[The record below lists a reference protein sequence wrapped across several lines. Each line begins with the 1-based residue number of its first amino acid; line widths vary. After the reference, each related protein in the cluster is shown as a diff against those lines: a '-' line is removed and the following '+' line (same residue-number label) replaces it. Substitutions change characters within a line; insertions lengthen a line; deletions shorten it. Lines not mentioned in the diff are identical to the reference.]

1 MDVDLAKAK
10 SGVRLRFGKAH
21 NSAAFFPLAAFF
33 EQLDPFETLQD
44 IAFRDDGAGSS
55 EGERGKFQ
63 MRSCGWFRSDLATAD
78 YSERRIDQLPSSG
91 DKYGNESLTAA
102 ANTGHALV

>member
-1 MDVDLAKAK
+1 MDVDLAKAQ

-55 EGERGKFQ
+55 EAS
-63 MRSCGWFRSDLATAD
+63 ML
-78 YSERRIDQLPSSG
+78 
-91 DKYGNESLTAA
+91 
-102 ANTGHALV
+102 